1 MQRIMMTHEE
11 LIRWLKAELPR
22 LLQED
27 PAFRAQVI
35 GILSE
40 VLVSKG
46 ELARLLEELRA
57 MREESQRRFEAII
70 EEMRAMRADFERRF
84 EEVDRRF
91 EAADRR
97 FEAIV
102 EEMRAMRADFE
113 RRFEEVDRRFEAVD
127 RRFEAADR
135 RFEAIIEEMRA
146 MRADFERRFEEV
158 DRRFEAADRRFEAA
172 DRRFEAIVEELKT
185 LRSDFERWVRF
196 SQQEFAALRVKLAEV
211 SVGLGSLGGRMGE
224 GLEDVIRQV
233 IEGFSGIGPLK
244 AARLVLVDEAGEI
257 YQPGARV
264 EIDALVTDGRKFL
277 VEVKNYAE
285 ADEVWAFHRK
295 ARFAEAKLGETFEK
309 VLIAPAA
316 TASAVA
322 LAKQL
327 GITCHTFRVVETR
340 ETSG

>member
-1 MQRIMMTHEE
+1 MLTRDE
-11 LIRWLKAELPR
+11 LIQWMRTELPR

-40 VLVSKG
+40 ALVSKG
-46 ELARLLEELRA
+46 ELTRLLDELRA
-57 MREESQRRFEAII
+57 MREESQ
-70 EEMRAMRADFERRF
+70 
-84 EEVDRRF
+84 RRF

-102 EEMRAMRADFE
+102 EELRAMRADFE

-135 RFEAIIEEMRA
+135 RFEAI
-146 MRADFERRFEEV
+146 
-158 DRRFEAADRRFEAA
+158 
-172 DRRFEAIVEELKT
+172 VEELRT
-185 LRSDFERWVRF
+185 LRSDFEQWVRF
-196 SQQEFAALRVKLAEV
+196 SQQEFAALRVRVAEMGI
-211 SVGLGSLGGRMGE
+211 GLGSLGLRMGQ
-224 GLEDVIRQV
+224 GLEEVIRQV
-233 IEGFSGIGPLK
+233 IESFSGAGPLK
-244 AARLVLVDEAGEI
+244 AARLVLIDEAGEL

-264 EIDALVTDGRKFL
+264 EIDALVTDGRRFL
-277 VEVKNYAE
+277 VEVKNYAKT
-285 ADEVWAFHRK
+285 DEVWAFHRK

-327 GITCHTFRVVETR
+327 GIICYTLRAVESR
-340 ETSG
+340 ETSE

>member
-1 MQRIMMTHEE
+1 MLTRDE
-11 LIRWLKAELPR
+11 LIQWMRTELPR

-40 VLVSKG
+40 ALVSKG
-46 ELARLLEELRA
+46 ELTRLVDELRA
-57 MREESQRRFEAII
+57 MREESQRRFEAADRRFEAIV
-70 EEMRAMRADFERRF
+70 EELRAMRADFERRF

-135 RFEAIIEEMRA
+135 RFEAI
-146 MRADFERRFEEV
+146 
-158 DRRFEAADRRFEAA
+158 
-172 DRRFEAIVEELKT
+172 VEELRT
-185 LRSDFERWVRF
+185 LRSDFEQWVRF
-196 SQQEFAALRVKLAEV
+196 SQQEFAALRVRVAEMGI
-211 SVGLGSLGGRMGE
+211 GLGSLGLRMGQ
-224 GLEDVIRQV
+224 GLEEVIRQV
-233 IEGFSGIGPLK
+233 IESFSGAGPLK
-244 AARLVLVDEAGEI
+244 AARLVLIDEAGEL

-264 EIDALVTDGRKFL
+264 EIDALVTDGRRFL
-277 VEVKNYAE
+277 VEVKNYAKT
-285 ADEVWAFHRK
+285 DEVWAFHRK

-327 GITCHTFRVVETR
+327 GIICYTFRAAESR
-340 ETSG
+340 ETSE

>member
-1 MQRIMMTHEE
+1 MLTRDE
-11 LIRWLKAELPR
+11 LIQWMRTELPR

-40 VLVSKG
+40 ALVSKG
-46 ELARLLEELRA
+46 ELTRLLDELRA
-57 MREESQRRFEAII
+57 MREESQ
-70 EEMRAMRADFERRF
+70 
-84 EEVDRRF
+84 RRF

-135 RFEAIIEEMRA
+135 RFEAI
-146 MRADFERRFEEV
+146 
-158 DRRFEAADRRFEAA
+158 
-172 DRRFEAIVEELKT
+172 VEELRT
-185 LRSDFERWVRF
+185 LRSDFEQWVRF
-196 SQQEFAALRVKLAEV
+196 SQQEFAALRVRVAEMGI
-211 SVGLGSLGGRMGE
+211 GLGSLGLRMGQ
-224 GLEDVIRQV
+224 GLEEVIRQV
-233 IEGFSGIGPLK
+233 IESFSGAGPLK
-244 AARLVLVDEAGEI
+244 AARLVLIDEAGEL

-264 EIDALVTDGRKFL
+264 EIDALVTDGRRFL
-277 VEVKNYAE
+277 VEVKNYAKT
-285 ADEVWAFHRK
+285 DEVWAFHRK

-327 GITCHTFRVVETR
+327 GIICYTFRAAESR
-340 ETSG
+340 ETSE